1 MQLIVMLGSA
11 SDKLAVA
18 LRCIRCVYVCMC
30 EIKSAHKLNQQRT
43 PLLIT
48 FAYIIKIDIKSQRI
62 KSEKLSLQKKK
73 HHIIL
78 ISLLSLERKTYK
90 YKLIL
95 PVK

>member
-18 LRCIRCVYVCMC
+18 LRCIRYVYVCVC
-30 EIKSAHKLNQQRT
+30 KIKSAHKLNQQRT
-43 PLLIT
+43 PLLII
-48 FAYIIKIDIKSQRI
+48 FAYIIKIDISKNKIRETFNSD
-62 KSEKLSLQKKK
+62 EKTS
-73 HHIIL
+73 HIIL
-78 ISLLSLERKTYK
+78 ISRLSLERKTYK